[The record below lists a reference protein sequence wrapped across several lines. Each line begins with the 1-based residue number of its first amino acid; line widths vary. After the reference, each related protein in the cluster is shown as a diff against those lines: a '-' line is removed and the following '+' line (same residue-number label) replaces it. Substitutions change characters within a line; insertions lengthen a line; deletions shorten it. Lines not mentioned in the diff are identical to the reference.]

1 MMSAPLITTNVFGR
15 PKKPKN
21 PPVKIKTETKFPRC
35 PRSGEKCSCPDRK
48 KH

>member
-21 PPVKIKTETKFPRC
+21 PPVKKTKYETKFTPKAC
-35 PRSGEKCSCPDRK
+35 PKGHTVCSCA
-48 KH
+48 